1 MNRPR
6 ACVFSTNF
14 LEYSQTFV
22 HDELR
27 HHDRWDAS
35 VICHHRTNADRFP
48 FDDVLVLDRQGL
60 AGRLDGLLYKATG
73 NSPTALRWIREHRF
87 DLLHAHFGPASMYAL
102 GPAML
107 FDLPLVVTYHGYDV
121 PLLSSQQRLRPRY
134 WRYWALSPLMLRRVD
149 RFLPASDELARM
161 LIELGAP
168 AERVHVWR
176 LGVTIPSEWTPRAL
190 HDDPRVVMIGRFVE
204 KKGFDVGLRAFAR
217 LAARFPRAV
226 LQIVGDG
233 PGRANLEAIIAQEQ
247 LGGRVQFLGVL
258 PHAEVF
264 ATLERADVLMAPS
277 NVDSVGNRESG
288 LLVIKEAAARG
299 VPAVGT
305 IHGGIPEI
313 IDDAITG
320 FLVPERD
327 VETLADR
334 LGRLLQD
341 AALRRTMGIA
351 ARAKMER
358 EYNIIDRV
366 RVLEQHYD
374 AAVIHRAGRS
384 RAPR

>member
-1 MNRPR
+1 MTRRR

-27 HHDRWDAS
+27 HHERWDTS
-35 VICHHRTNADRFP
+35 VICHRRKNADRFP
-48 FDDVLVLDRQGL
+48 YDDLLVLEREGL
-60 AGRLDGLLYKATG
+60 IGRLDGLLYKATG

-102 GPAML
+102 GPATL

-121 PLLSSQQRLRPRY
+121 PFLTSRERLRPTW
-134 WRYWALSPLMLRRVD
+134 WRYWALSGWMLRRVD
-149 RFLPASDELARM
+149 RFLAASDELARM

-168 AERVHVWR
+168 PQRVHVWR
-176 LGVTIPSEWTPRAL
+176 LGVTIPPQWTPRTL
-190 HDDPRVVMIGRFVE
+190 RDDPRVVMIGRFVE

-217 LAARFPRAV
+217 IAPRFPGAV

-233 PGRANLEAIIAQEQ
+233 PGRAALEAIIAEHR
-247 LGGRVQFLGVL
+247 LGDRVQLLGVL

-264 ATLERADVLMAPS
+264 ATLERADVLVAPS
-277 NVDSVGNRESG
+277 NVDASGNRESG
-288 LLVIKEAAARG
+288 LLVVKEAAARG
-299 VPAVGT
+299 LPAVGT

-313 IDDAITG
+313 IDDGVTG
-320 FLVPERD
+320 FLVRERD
-327 VETLADR
+327 VETLAAR
-334 LGRLLQD
+334 LGQLLED
-341 AALRRTMGIA
+341 AELRRAMGIA

-358 EYNIIDRV
+358 EYDIVERV
-366 RVLEQHYD
+366 RVLEDHYD
-374 AAVIHRAGRS
+374 AVVDERAR
-384 RAPR
+384 RAL